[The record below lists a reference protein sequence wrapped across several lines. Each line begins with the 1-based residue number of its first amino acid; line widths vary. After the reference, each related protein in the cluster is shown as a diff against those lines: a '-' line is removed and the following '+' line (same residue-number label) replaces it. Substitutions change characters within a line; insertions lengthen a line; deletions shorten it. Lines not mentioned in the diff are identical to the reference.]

1 MELSPVVSPNGAW
14 QLQSDG
20 EAPRKWWYFYRMK
33 PPVWP
38 LCEYINKDWGPR
50 THLHTDACKSRPH
63 IWASLIKCCVWWWK
77 LGCDERVWGVQRC
90 SVNASEHRISPA
102 LLIRVRQGRIK
113 GRHLC
118 LLGLILLCTLGVC
131 AFIQVLYLNTI
142 LSYYFCFG
150 KHLLHYNNRGEQQ
163 YIYIESSSR
172 DEEKICEFW
181 TFLLSCFSSFPW
193 IISWPTFLCWEQLD
207 WTSCRSTWIS
217 YNDKMLLLVL
227 HYFPCLIMFV

>member
-20 EAPRKWWYFYRMK
+20 EAPRKWWYVYRMK

-118 LLGLILLCTLGVC
+118 LLGLILLCTHGCVC
-131 AFIQVLYLNTI
+131 IYSSTVLKYN
-142 LSYYFCFG
+142 FE
-150 KHLLHYNNRGEQQ
+150 LLFL
-163 YIYIESSSR
+163 
-172 DEEKICEFW
+172 FW
-181 TFLLSCFSSFPW
+181 ETLTPL
-193 IISWPTFLCWEQLD
+193 
-207 WTSCRSTWIS
+207 
-217 YNDKMLLLVL
+217 
-227 HYFPCLIMFV
+227 